1 MTEEVTKTARRPKAA
16 PKAEQPAPAPEQP
29 EPTAYAAVFYNH
41 KPSNGDLQVIVPRLL
56 EALAPQLKGADLAD
70 AALIVSTKKGE
81 DGNWQVLVTA

>member
-1 MTEEVTKTARRPKAA
+1 MTEEVTKTARRPKAT
-16 PKAEQPAPAPEQP
+16 PKAEQPAPEAP

-41 KPSNGDLQVIVPRLL
+41 KPSNGDLQTIIPRLL